1 MIREFL
7 EKQQEELIAK
17 KIELDED
24 YELVLSK
31 IKENEKFLD
40 LLDEEDSTYFSD
52 FTPRD
57 MNQKNKSR
65 IQELQQLLV
74 QLNQDKIRIE
84 HDAKEIHD
92 KLLECQNALN
102 EWQQLKDVS
111 RENNRISDQ
120 QKNELKSITKYIIQ
134 DPRRAKLELDHFIEK
149 YY

>member
-7 EKQQEELIAK
+7 EKQQEGLIAK

-52 FTPRD
+52 FTPRH

-84 HDAKEIHD
+84 NDAKEIHD

-120 QKNELKSITKYIIQ
+120 QKNALKSITKYIIQ
-134 DPRRAKLELDHFIEK
+134 DPRRAKLELDHFIDR
-149 YY
+149 Y

>member
-7 EKQQEELIAK
+7 EKQQEGLIAK

-111 RENNRISDQ
+111 REKETISDE
-120 QKNELKSITKYIIQ
+120 QKNELRNITKYIIQ
-134 DPRRAKLELDHFIEK
+134 DPRKAKLELDHFIDR
-149 YY
+149 Y

>member
-7 EKQQEELIAK
+7 EKQQEGLIAK

-84 HDAKEIHD
+84 HDAKEIHN

-111 RENNRISDQ
+111 REKETIPDE
-120 QKNELKSITKYIIQ
+120 QKNELRNITKYIIQ
-134 DPRRAKLELDHFIEK
+134 DPRRAKLELDHFIDR
-149 YY
+149 Y

>member
-1 MIREFL
+1 MICEFL
-7 EKQQEELIAK
+7 EKQQEGLIAK
-17 KIELDED
+17 KTELDED

-84 HDAKEIHD
+84 NDAKEIHD

-134 DPRRAKLELDHFIEK
+134 DPRRAKLELDHFIDR
-149 YY
+149 Y

>member
-7 EKQQEELIAK
+7 EKQQEGLIAK

-84 HDAKEIHD
+84 NDAKEIHD

-111 RENNRISDQ
+111 REKETISDE
-120 QKNELKSITKYIIQ
+120 QKNELRNITKYIIQ
-134 DPRRAKLELDHFIEK
+134 DPRRAKLELDHFIDR
-149 YY
+149 Y

>member
-1 MIREFL
+1 MILEFL
-7 EKQQEELIAK
+7 EKQQEGLIAK

-65 IQELQQLLV
+65 IQDLQQLLV

-84 HDAKEIHD
+84 NDAKEIHD

-134 DPRRAKLELDHFIEK
+134 DPRRAKLELDHFIDR
-149 YY
+149 Y

>member
-7 EKQQEELIAK
+7 EKQQEGLIAK

-74 QLNQDKIRIE
+74 QLNQDKMRIE
-84 HDAKEIHD
+84 NDTREIHD

-111 RENNRISDQ
+111 RENNKISDE
-120 QKNELKSITKYIIQ
+120 QKNELRNIAKYLIQ
-134 DPRRAKLELDHFIEK
+134 DSRRAKLELEHFIDK
-149 YY
+149 Y

>member
-7 EKQQEELIAK
+7 EKQQEGLIAK

-52 FTPRD
+52 FSPRD

-84 HDAKEIHD
+84 NDTKEIHD

-102 EWQQLKDVS
+102 ECQQLKDVS
-111 RENNRISDQ
+111 RENNKISDE
-120 QKNELKSITKYIIQ
+120 QKNELRNITKYMIQ
-134 DPRRAKLELDHFIEK
+134 DSRRAKLELEHFIDR
-149 YY
+149 Y

>member
-7 EKQQEELIAK
+7 EKQQEGLIAK

-74 QLNQDKIRIE
+74 QLNQDKMRIE
-84 HDAKEIHD
+84 NDTKEIHD

-111 RENNRISDQ
+111 RENNKISDE
-120 QKNELKSITKYIIQ
+120 QKNELRNITKYMIQ
-134 DPRRAKLELDHFIEK
+134 DSRRAKLELEHFIDK
-149 YY
+149 Y

>member
-7 EKQQEELIAK
+7 EKQQEGLIAK

-84 HDAKEIHD
+84 NDAKEIHD

-111 RENNRISDQ
+111 RDNNRISDQ

-134 DPRRAKLELDHFIEK
+134 DPRRAKLELDHFIDR
-149 YY
+149 Y

>member
-7 EKQQEELIAK
+7 EKQQEGLIAK

-40 LLDEEDSTYFSD
+40 LLDEEDSAYFSD

-111 RENNRISDQ
+111 REKETISDE
-120 QKNELKSITKYIIQ
+120 QKNELRNITKYIIQ
-134 DPRRAKLELDHFIEK
+134 DPRRAKLELDHFIDR
-149 YY
+149 Y

>member
-7 EKQQEELIAK
+7 EKQQEGLIAK

-111 RENNRISDQ
+111 RENNKISDE
-120 QKNELKSITKYIIQ
+120 QKNELKNITKYIIQ

>member
-7 EKQQEELIAK
+7 EKQQEGLIAT

-31 IKENEKFLD
+31 IKKKKKFLD
-40 LLDEEDSTYFSD
+40 LLDEEVSTYFSD

-57 MNQKNKSR
+57 INQKNKSR

-84 HDAKEIHD
+84 QDAKEIHD

-120 QKNELKSITKYIIQ
+120 QKNELRNIMKYIIQ
-134 DPRRAKLELDHFIEK
+134 DPRRAKLELDHFIDR
-149 YY
+149 Y

>member
-7 EKQQEELIAK
+7 EKQQEGLIAK

-84 HDAKEIHD
+84 NDTREIHD

-111 RENNRISDQ
+111 RENNKISDE
-120 QKNELKSITKYIIQ
+120 QKNELRNIAKYLIQ
-134 DPRRAKLELDHFIEK
+134 DSRRAKLELEHFIDK
-149 YY
+149 Y

>member
-7 EKQQEELIAK
+7 EKQQEGLIAK

-84 HDAKEIHD
+84 NDAKEIHD

-102 EWQQLKDVS
+102 EWQQLKEVS

-134 DPRRAKLELDHFIEK
+134 DPRRAKLELDHLIDR
-149 YY
+149 Y

>member
-7 EKQQEELIAK
+7 EKQQEGLIAK

-84 HDAKEIHD
+84 NDAKEIHD

-111 RENNRISDQ
+111 REKETISDE
-120 QKNELKSITKYIIQ
+120 QKNELRNIMKYIIQ
-134 DPRRAKLELDHFIEK
+134 DPRRAKLELDHFIDR
-149 YY
+149 Y

>member
-7 EKQQEELIAK
+7 EKQQEGLIAK

-84 HDAKEIHD
+84 NDTKEIHD
-92 KLLECQNALN
+92 KLLECQNAIN
-102 EWQQLKDVS
+102 EWKQLKDVS
-111 RENNRISDQ
+111 RENNKISDE
-120 QKNELKSITKYIIQ
+120 QKNELRNITKYMIQ
-134 DPRRAKLELDHFIEK
+134 DSRRAKLELEHFIDK
-149 YY
+149 Y

>member
-1 MIREFL
+1 
-7 EKQQEELIAK
+7 
-17 KIELDED
+17 
-24 YELVLSK
+24 
-31 IKENEKFLD
+31 
-40 LLDEEDSTYFSD
+40 
-52 FTPRD
+52 

-84 HDAKEIHD
+84 NDAKEIHD

-120 QKNELKSITKYIIQ
+120 QKNE
-134 DPRRAKLELDHFIEK
+134 R
-149 YY
+149 

>member
-7 EKQQEELIAK
+7 EKQQEGLIAK

-84 HDAKEIHD
+84 NDTKEIHD
-92 KLLECQNALN
+92 KLLECQNAIN

-111 RENNRISDQ
+111 RENNKISDE
-120 QKNELKSITKYIIQ
+120 QKNELRNIAKYLIQ
-134 DPRRAKLELDHFIEK
+134 DSRRAKLELEHFIDK
-149 YY
+149 Y

>member
-7 EKQQEELIAK
+7 EKQQEGLIAK

-24 YELVLSK
+24 YELILSK

-111 RENNRISDQ
+111 REKETISDE
-120 QKNELKSITKYIIQ
+120 QKNELRNITKYIIQ
-134 DPRRAKLELDHFIEK
+134 DPRRAKLELDHFIDR
-149 YY
+149 Y

>member
-7 EKQQEELIAK
+7 EKQQEGLIAK

-84 HDAKEIHD
+84 NDAKEIHD

-134 DPRRAKLELDHFIEK
+134 DPRRAKLELDYFIDNR
-149 YY
+149 Y

>member
-7 EKQQEELIAK
+7 EKQQEGLIAK

-52 FTPRD
+52 FSPRD

-74 QLNQDKIRIE
+74 QLNQDKMRIE
-84 HDAKEIHD
+84 NDTKEIHD

-102 EWQQLKDVS
+102 ECQQLKDVS
-111 RENNRISDQ
+111 RENNKISDE
-120 QKNELKSITKYIIQ
+120 QKNELRNITKYMIQ
-134 DPRRAKLELDHFIEK
+134 DSRRAKLELEHFIDR
-149 YY
+149 Y

>member
-7 EKQQEELIAK
+7 EKQQEGLIAK

-84 HDAKEIHD
+84 NDTKEIHD
-92 KLLECQNALN
+92 KLLECQNAIN

-111 RENNRISDQ
+111 RENNKISDE
-120 QKNELKSITKYIIQ
+120 QKNELRNITKYMIQ
-134 DPRRAKLELDHFIEK
+134 DSRRAKLELEHFIDK
-149 YY
+149 Y

>member
-7 EKQQEELIAK
+7 EKQQEGLIAK

-40 LLDEEDSTYFSD
+40 LLDEDDSTYFSD

-84 HDAKEIHD
+84 NDAKEIHD

-134 DPRRAKLELDHFIEK
+134 DPRRAKLELDHFIDR
-149 YY
+149 Y

>member
-7 EKQQEELIAK
+7 EKQQEGLIAK

-84 HDAKEIHD
+84 NDTKEIHD

-111 RENNRISDQ
+111 RENNKISDE
-120 QKNELKSITKYIIQ
+120 QKNELRNITKYMIQ
-134 DPRRAKLELDHFIEK
+134 DSRRAKLELEHFIEK
-149 YY
+149 Y

>member
-7 EKQQEELIAK
+7 EKQQEGLIAK

-84 HDAKEIHD
+84 NEAKEIHD

-102 EWQQLKDVS
+102 EWQQLKEVS

-134 DPRRAKLELDHFIEK
+134 DPRRAKLELDHFIDR
-149 YY
+149 Y

>member
-7 EKQQEELIAK
+7 EKQQEGLIAK

-24 YELVLSK
+24 YELILSK

-57 MNQKNKSR
+57 MNQKNKSH

-111 RENNRISDQ
+111 REKETISDE
-120 QKNELKSITKYIIQ
+120 QKNELRNITKYIIQ
-134 DPRRAKLELDHFIEK
+134 DPRRAKLELDHFIDR
-149 YY
+149 Y

>member
-7 EKQQEELIAK
+7 EKQQEGLIAK

-65 IQELQQLLV
+65 IQVLV
-74 QLNQDKIRIE
+74 QLNQDKMRIE
-84 HDAKEIHD
+84 NDTKEIHD

-111 RENNRISDQ
+111 RENNKISDE
-120 QKNELKSITKYIIQ
+120 QKNELRNIAKYLIQ
-134 DPRRAKLELDHFIEK
+134 DSRRAKLELEHFIDK
-149 YY
+149 Y

>member
-7 EKQQEELIAK
+7 EKQQEGLIAK

-84 HDAKEIHD
+84 NDAKEIHD

-111 RENNRISDQ
+111 REKETISDE
-120 QKNELKSITKYIIQ
+120 QKNELRNITKYIIQ
-134 DPRRAKLELDHFIEK
+134 DPRRAKLELDYFIDR
-149 YY
+149 Y

>member
-1 MIREFL
+1 MIHEFL
-7 EKQQEELIAK
+7 EKQQEGLIAK

-84 HDAKEIHD
+84 NDAKEIHD

-134 DPRRAKLELDHFIEK
+134 DPRRAKLELDHFIDR
-149 YY
+149 Y